1 VTKNRLAYAGIC
13 FVAFLLSIIAPK
25 LWWLWLTIGG
35 FAIHGVK
42 PHSPVE
48 LNTRKS
54 AVGVAQR
61 GYDAALAEY
70 DRVRG
75 DRRLADAFRS
85 LGQLKAQLDDL
96 PQVLAREMKQLQA
109 TLVARQLHDFLD
121 RHFTRTRQ
129 AR

>member
-109 TLVARQLHDFLD
+109 TLVARQLHDFPD